1 MRNKLLSIVLLAAL
15 LLSAACTAQATP
27 TAAPAATE
35 AATVVAT
42 EATAAATATIEPV
55 TLTVLAAASLTEPF
69 DEIGK
74 AFEAA
79 NPGVTVEFSYAGP
92 QALAEQLGQGA
103 AADVFASASKSYMD
117 AAVTAK
123 RVAEDA
129 PKTFSKNRL
138 VVIYP
143 KDNPAKIT
151 ALTDLAKSG
160 IKIDLASKD
169 VPVGKYALTFLDN
182 ASKDPNFGTSY
193 QTNVIA
199 NVVSYE
205 DNVKAVLT
213 KVSMG
218 EADAGIVYV
227 SDVSGDYADKV
238 GQLAIPDELN
248 AIASYPIAPISDSA
262 HPELAQAFVDYVL
275 SDAGQATLAKYNFIP
290 VSGGFTVTDA
300 LGRQVSFTQAP
311 RRVVIVGKA
320 LFMIADAIYTF
331 PEASDR
337 VVAMGSTAQGSGDF
351 VSMVDPKASEKQTLT
366 GDSVSAEQIAAVN
379 PDLVIMK
386 SSNKATYGDPLAALN
401 IPVVYVD
408 FETPEQYATDLVTL
422 GQIFQNEARAKEIA
436 AFYTDKTTQITDVT
450 SKLTDDKKPTV
461 LVVYYK
467 TKDNAVSF
475 NVPPLSWI
483 QTTQVTDAGG
493 TPVWK
498 DAELGK
504 SWSTVTIEQIAAW
517 NPDYIFVVSYFS
529 PVDDVVASLTKD
541 PQWSE
546 LNAVKN
552 NKLFGFA
559 TDVYSWDQSDT
570 RWILGLEWMATKLHP
585 DLFPS
590 LDIKAEAQN
599 FYQALYSLDET
610 TFQSKIE
617 PLFSADVK

>member
-1 MRNKLLSIVLLAAL
+1 MRNKILSIVLLAAL

-27 TAAPAATE
+27 TAAPVATE

-42 EATAAATATIEPV
+42 EAATATTAPV

-69 DEIGK
+69 NEIGK

-79 NPGVTVEFSYAGP
+79 NPGVTVEFSYAGS
-92 QALAEQLGQGA
+92 QALAEQLSQGA

-123 RVAEDA
+123 RVTEDA
-129 PKTFSKNRL
+129 PKTFSKNKL

-143 KDNPAKIT
+143 KDNPAKI
-151 ALTDLAKSG
+151 ASLSDLAKAG

-182 ASKDPNFGTSY
+182 ASKDPTYGAAY
-193 QTNVIA
+193 QTAVLA

-213 KVSMG
+213 KVSMD

-262 HPELAQAFVDYVL
+262 HPELAQAFVDMVL
-275 SDAGQATLAKYNFIP
+275 SDAGQAVLAKYNFLP

-300 LGRQVSFTQAP
+300 LGRQVAFTQAP
-311 RRVVIVGKA
+311 KRVVIVGKA

-331 PEASDR
+331 PEAADR
-337 VVAMGSTAQGSGDF
+337 VVAMGSTKQGSGDF
-351 VSMVDPKASEKQTLT
+351 VSLVDPNASAKQTLS
-366 GDSVSAEQIAAVN
+366 GDNVGPEQIAAVT

-386 SSNKATYGDPLAALN
+386 SSNKDTYGDPLEALN

-422 GQIFQNEARAKEIA
+422 GQIFQNEARAKEVA
-436 AFYTDKTTQITDVT
+436 AFYTDKTASITDVT
-450 SKLTDDKKPTV
+450 SKLTDDQKPTV
-461 LVVYYK
+461 LVLYYNNK
-467 TKDNAVSF
+467 NNTVSF

-483 QTTQVTDAGG
+483 QTTQVKDAGG

-504 SWSTVTIEQIAAW
+504 SWTTVTVEQIAAW
-517 NPDYIFVVSYFS
+517 NPQYIFVVSYFS
-529 PVDDVVASLTKD
+529 PASDVVASLKAD

-546 LNAVKN
+546 LDAVKN
-552 NKLFGFA
+552 GKLYSYA
-559 TDVYSWDQSDT
+559 SDVYSWDEADT
-570 RWILGLEWMATKLHP
+570 RWVLGLEWMAKTIHP

-590 LDIKAEAQN
+590 LDITAEAQS
-599 FYQALYSLDET
+599 FYQTLYNFDES
-610 TFQSKIE
+610 TFESKIK
-617 PLFSADVK
+617 PLLSGVAQ